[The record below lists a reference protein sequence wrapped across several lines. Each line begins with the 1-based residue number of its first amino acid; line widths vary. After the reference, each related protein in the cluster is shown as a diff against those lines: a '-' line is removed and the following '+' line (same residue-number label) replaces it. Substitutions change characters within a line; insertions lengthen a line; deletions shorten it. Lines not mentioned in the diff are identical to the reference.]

1 MYEYYLCEFE
11 YGYEGQMYQ
20 EVSNGQVIRYSDL
33 DGNTITLEG
42 SYGYNVV
49 DVNPQ
54 TPIWAQ

>member
-1 MYEYYLCEFE
+1 MEYYLCEFE

-20 EVSNGQVIRYSDL
+20 EVLNGQVTRYTDL

-42 SYGYNVV
+42 EYGYSII

-54 TPIWAQ
+54 IPSWAQ